1 MSIPNLNNYCDND
14 NKFSYYILIRLIGW
28 GWRASLVVFLESAT
42 FLGNFIVILLTLLC
56 IFTLIRKC
64 RPQRAQK
71 AGQRPWFLVGTNQT
85 EWKSIVWVNEVA
97 TWLSL
102 PSKNLSINRIYVYDK
117 GRVVF
122 PQHILLLFLPQTA
135 LLILNLINSYKFCH
149 EKGRV
154 VLKRQ
159 FNSHFSNKKTAIF
172 IFICL

>member
-1 MSIPNLNNYCDND
+1 MGMESFSSCLSWICNIFGEFQCDITY
-14 NKFSYYILIRLIGW
+14 FVMYIYVD
-28 GWRASLVVFLESAT
+28 SKESTPA
-42 FLGNFIVILLTLLC
+42 G
-56 IFTLIRKC
+56 
-64 RPQRAQK
+64 AK

-102 PSKNLSINRIYVYDK
+102 PSETLSINSIYVYDK

-122 PQHILLLFLPQTA
+122 PQHILLFLPQTA
-135 LLILNLINSYKFCH
+135 LLIFNLINSYKFCH

-154 VLKRQ
+154 FLKRQ
-159 FNSHFSNKKTAIF
+159 FYSHFSNKKTAIF

>member
-1 MSIPNLNNYCDND
+1 MGMESFSSCLSWICNIFGEFQCDMAY
-14 NKFSYYILIRLIGW
+14 FVMYI
-28 GWRASLVVFLESAT
+28 
-42 FLGNFIVILLTLLC
+42 
-56 IFTLIRKC
+56 TLIRKC

-102 PSKNLSINRIYVYDK
+102 PSNILSINRIYVYDK

-122 PQHILLLFLPQTA
+122 PQHILLFLPQTT
-135 LLILNLINSYKFCH
+135 LLILNLINSYNFCH

-159 FNSHFSNKKTAIF
+159 FYSHFSNKKTAIF